1 MNSSFNKIKS
11 ESFLKLALVIV
22 LILVEGILFVNCWIS
37 NYNYLLRFPY
47 IMKGN
52 IFLMFMYMGLSYI
65 FMILFDCNT
74 LSEYRPATLIFSE
87 MLSITACNILVYF
100 VIIIP
105 AAALGLM
112 PILPIILLTISD
124 FIVIVLWALIVNGLL
139 KKFLPPKELLCISSK
154 SNLDLIIYKFIKR
167 NDIFIVRDKI
177 EYNENNLENIYKKC
191 NLYNNI
197 LIGDITSE
205 ARNDIIKH
213 CFNNSRNIYVIP
225 KISDILL
232 KYSDDL
238 LIFDTPLFL
247 SSNFGLSIELKIIKR
262 LIDIIFSL
270 FVIICFLPIWIVVAV
285 IIKLEDKGPIF
296 FIQERVTINKKLFKI
311 IKFRSM
317 KVSNSDKIIPT
328 TEEDDRITKIGR
340 FIRKFHID
348 EVPQFINVLIGDM
361 SIVGPRPE
369 RKEHVDLYS
378 KEIVEFD
385 YRYKVKAGI
394 TGLAQ
399 IYGKYNTSAIDKLK
413 LDLVY
418 IKKCSL
424 MFDLELIMRT
434 LKVFVIS
441 DNTEGFDIK
450 TKDYIMNN
458 AK

>member
-1 MNSSFNKIKS
+1 MH
-11 ESFLKLALVIV
+11 
-22 LILVEGILFVNCWIS
+22 
-37 NYNYLLRFPY
+37 
-47 IMKGN
+47 
-52 IFLMFMYMGLSYI
+52 MYMGLSYI

-74 LSEYRPATLIFSE
+74 LSEYRPATLMFSE
-87 MLSITACNILVYF
+87 ALSVIACNILVYF

-112 PILPIILLTISD
+112 PMRPMLYLTISD
-124 FIVIVLWALIVNGLL
+124 LIVIFIWVVLVYNIF
-139 KKFLPPKELLCISSK
+139 KRFLPPKELLCISSEK
-154 SNLDLIIYKFIKR
+154 NLDLIMFKCLKR
-167 NDIFIVRDKI
+167 DDVFIVKEKI
-177 EYNENNLENIYKKC
+177 VYNENNLDTIYDRC
-191 NLYNNI
+191 NTYDDI
-197 LIGDITSE
+197 LIGDITAE

-238 LIFDTPLFL
+238 LVIDMPLFL
-247 SSNFGLSIELKIIKR
+247 SSNFGLSLELKIVKR
-262 LIDIIFSL
+262 LIDIVFSL
-270 FVIICFLPIWIVVAV
+270 IILVAFSPIWIIIAF
-285 IIKLEDKGPIF
+285 IIKIEDGGPVF
-296 FIQERVTINKKLFKI
+296 FCQERVTINKKLFNI

-317 KVSNSDKIIPT
+317 KVSTDDKVVPT
-328 TEEDDRITKIGR
+328 TEEDDRITNIGK

-413 LDLVY
+413 LDLIY
-418 IKKCSL
+418 IKKCSF

-434 LKVFVIS
+434 LKVLVIS
-441 DNTEGFDIK
+441 DNTEGFDKK
-450 TKDYIMNN
+450 TQEYITNN